1 MNPGTR
7 LLVVSF
13 DPVAAPASAA
23 AFRSRYGLSG
33 NVPLFGPYQGKLAN
47 GNNSVELIQPD
58 SLFHDGTNFVVTS
71 VVADKVKY
79 RDESPWPTGADGL
92 GFSLQRRVESAYG
105 NDPTNWVA
113 ALPTPGAALAPG
125 EEPAILVSPVNQTVL
140 PGATVLFSVEATGM
154 PPLKYQ
160 WRHNGENLPGAVAQ
174 RLTLANVQP
183 AASGEYPVVVS
194 TASRATASASAL
206 LMVGAPP
213 AILQPPLSRLARPG
227 DTVNF
232 SVIAAGN
239 PALKYQWR
247 RNGTPVTGAVRPS
260 LQLLDVQAGAEAAYD
275 VVVTDGAGFT
285 NTSSAATL
293 LLDTDGD
300 GMPDNWE
307 LSHGLD
313 PRNASDAAA
322 DSDHDGASNFDE
334 YLAGTDPQDPTS
346 VLKVQIEVSGV
357 VTVRF
362 QGLANRSYSVLY
374 RNGMEPAQWNSLTN
388 IAAIAGAG
396 EEPRLLE
403 VVDPQAAGIPQ
414 RYYRLQT
421 PALPGP

>member
-13 DPVAAPASAA
+13 DPVAEPASAA

-33 NVPLFGPYQGKLAN
+33 NVRLFGPYQGKLAN
-47 GNNSVELIQPD
+47 DNNSVELIQPD
-58 SLFHDGTNFVVTS
+58 NIHLYGTNFVVTS
-71 VVADKVKY
+71 VVADRVKY
-79 RDESPWPTGADGL
+79 RDKSPWPIGADGL

-125 EEPAILVSPVNQTVL
+125 EEPAILVGPASQTVL
-140 PGATVLFSVEATGM
+140 PGATVAFSVEATGT

-174 RLTLANVQP
+174 QLTRTNVQR
-183 AASGEYPVVVS
+183 ADSGEYQVVVS
-194 TASRATASASAL
+194 TTSRTTASA
-206 LMVGAPP
+206 P
-213 AILQPPLSRLARPG
+213 AILKVGVPPGILQSPLSRQARAG

-239 PALKYQWR
+239 PPLNYQWR
-247 RNGTPVTGAVRPS
+247 RNGTPITGAVRPA
-260 LQLLDVQAGAEAAYD
+260 LQLLDVQAGAEGAYD
-275 VVVTDGAGFT
+275 VVVTDGAGFS

-300 GMPDNWE
+300 GMSDSWE

-334 YLAGTDPQDPTS
+334 YLAGTDPQDSTS
-346 VLKVQIEVSGV
+346 VLKVQINVAGV
-357 VTVRF
+357 VTIRF

-374 RNGMEPAQWNSLTN
+374 RDSMEAAQWNSLTN
-388 IAAIAGAG
+388 IAAITGAG
-396 EEPRLLE
+396 EEPRLVE
-403 VVDPQAAGIPQ
+403 VVDPQAADTPQ

-421 PALPGP
+421 PALAGP

>member
-1 MNPGTR
+1 
-7 LLVVSF
+7 
-13 DPVAAPASAA
+13 
-23 AFRSRYGLSG
+23 
-33 NVPLFGPYQGKLAN
+33 
-47 GNNSVELIQPD
+47 LIQPD
-58 SLFHDGTNFVVTS
+58 NIHLYGTNFVATS
-71 VVADKVKY
+71 VVADKVEY
-79 RDESPWPTGADGL
+79 GDESPWPIGADGL
-92 GFSLQRRVESAYG
+92 GYSLQRRVESAYG

-113 ALPTPGAALAPG
+113 ALPTPGAALAPV
-125 EEPAILVSPVNQTVL
+125 EQPTVLVSPVSQTVL
-140 PGATVLFSVEATGM
+140 PGATVRFSVEATGT

-174 RLTLANVQP
+174 LLTLTNVQP
-183 AASGEYPVVVS
+183 AAGGEYQVVVS
-194 TASRATASASAL
+194 TTSRAAASVPAM

-213 AILQPPLSRLARPG
+213 AILQSPLSRLARPG

-247 RNGTPVTGAVRPS
+247 RNGTPVTGAIRPS
-260 LQLLDVQAGAEAAYD
+260 LQLLDVQAGAEGAYD
-275 VVVTDGAGFT
+275 VVVKDGAGFT

-293 LLDTDGD
+293 MLDTDGD
-300 GMPDNWE
+300 GMPDSWE

-334 YLAGTDPQDPTS
+334 YLAGTDPQDATS
-346 VLKVQIEVSGV
+346 VLKVRIDVSGV
-357 VTVRF
+357 VTIRF

-374 RNGMEPAQWNSLTN
+374 RNSMEPAQWNSLTN
-388 IAAIAGAG
+388 IAAITRAG
-396 EEPRLLE
+396 EEPRLLG
-403 VVDPQAAGIPQ
+403 VVDPQAAGTPQ